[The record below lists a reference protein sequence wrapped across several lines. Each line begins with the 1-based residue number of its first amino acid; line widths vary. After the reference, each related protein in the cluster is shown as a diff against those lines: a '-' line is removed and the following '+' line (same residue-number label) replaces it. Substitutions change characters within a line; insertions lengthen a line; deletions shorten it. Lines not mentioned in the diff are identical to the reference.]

1 MDPKNSVSTLQV
13 KTLLDSIGS
22 NAISPGA
29 GAAGAI
35 ALGLAAAC
43 ASKAVRISL
52 RHSPENPELKS
63 ALETFQRIAGSAL
76 TEADLDSR
84 AFEAFVHDRDSSSAE
99 RLVCEG
105 EEFGR
110 LIVAFKAAIEE
121 IESRIHP
128 NMAGDVT
135 AAKALA
141 AAAKRIQ
148 RRNESQALEAR

>member
-52 RHSPENPELKS
+52 GHSPENPELKS
-63 ALETFQRIAGSAL
+63 ALETLQRIADSAM
-76 TEADLDSR
+76 TEADRDSR
-84 AFEAFVHDRDSSSAE
+84 AFEAFVHDRDLSSVE

-110 LIVAFKAAIEE
+110 LIAAFMVAVEGV
-121 IESRIHP
+121 ESRIRP
-128 NMAGDVT
+128 NMVGDVI

-148 RRNESQALEAR
+148 RRNESEALEAP